1 MSAADLYICNFA
13 LTPDDGVHERTI
25 RLTTDN
31 GFNGIDAAT
40 VPQNEPISSYFFD
53 PDLQNAFFYVRS
65 LISSE
70 FMGDFLA
77 KPHFSSVNFYSR

>member
-53 PDLQNAFFYVRS
+53 PDL
-65 LISSE
+65 
-70 FMGDFLA
+70 
-77 KPHFSSVNFYSR
+77 